1 MDDDC
6 KVAKDVEIEEDGE
19 VVRGVEIEEDDEIG
33 PVVVFLE
40 DSSETCNESN
50 CNVPPP
56 FVMTSLCV
64 VGTREEQLISST
76 GSGDV
81 LDTLLAEYAFVSPP
95 SSE

>member
-6 KVAKDVEIEEDGE
+6 KA
-19 VVRGVEIEEDDEIG
+19 VRGIEIEEDDEVVRSVEIEEDVEVG

-64 VGTREEQLISST
+64 VGTI
-76 GSGDV
+76 
-81 LDTLLAEYAFVSPP
+81 
-95 SSE
+95 

>member
-1 MDDDC
+1 MDDDFQ
-6 KVAKDVEIEEDGE
+6 VVRDVEIEEDDE
-19 VVRGVEIEEDDEIG
+19 VVRGVEIEEDVEVG
-33 PVVVFLE
+33 PVVAFLE
-40 DSSETCNESN
+40 DSSDTCNESN

-64 VGTREEQLISST
+64 VGTIEEELMSST